1 MFSKNTQFFILKNR
15 KQKIVFDC
23 QTRFLSFL
31 LWRIENCSQKQPPN
45 RPLVIFLFAMLFW
58 IFVQGWDVKVYF
70 SCIFL
75 VAKQFGFLFGSCA
88 VVGRKWKFS
97 CLLCYFRWLYWGWWG
112 GFLFLHFFS
121 GLKSSGFCLVAEKM
135 EEKDQKWKG
144 KKWTKFFIVKLLWL
158 WRDFLPALSWFLK
171 SLHFLLGNGSWW
183 LSSVLNIL
191 VSLIVGLA
199 RRRGTF
205 HKFLH

>member
-88 VVGRKWKFS
+88 VVGRKWKFC

-121 GLKSSGFCLVAEKM
+121 VAWKAQDFVWLLRKWRRRTKSEKERNEQNFWLSNCFGRVEGFFACTFLIS
-135 EEKDQKWKG
+135 EEFAFFAWKWKLM
-144 KKWTKFFIVKLLWL
+144 TKLCFEYSSEFN
-158 WRDFLPALSWFLK
+158 SWI
-171 SLHFLLGNGSWW
+171 G
-183 LSSVLNIL
+183 
-191 VSLIVGLA
+191 
-199 RRRGTF
+199 
-205 HKFLH
+205 